1 MQETIVDQTER
12 KENASE
18 IILFFFWNFST
29 FPHLLMHNVSTIMLT
44 EMLTSISRR
53 ERPCSC
59 WRQTPPF
66 LQRGEWRPQ
75 LYRPWYTL
83 RRCRLYH
90 LDRDVQSLLSLTALS
105 VNGTLIG
112 WRWAAMVTP
121 RLAWNHGRVVNGVN
135 PGSSYAL
142 KWAIM
147 ERHLNVT
154 N

>member
-1 MQETIVDQTER
+1 
-12 KENASE
+12 
-18 IILFFFWNFST
+18 
-29 FPHLLMHNVSTIMLT
+29 MHNVSTIMLT
-44 EMLTSISRR
+44 EMETSISRR

-142 KWAIM
+142 KIGYNGAPFECDQLTVGGQAGTWYS
-147 ERHLNVT
+147 LT
-154 N
+154 NTLYHTLCCDCITGIRE